1 MADKEEFFEDPFNT
15 LYTTE
20 PPETDYGQSILDAF
34 DGRKVYDEKGNPLE
48 VSPRPEI
55 EKDLEDPFSVFEEE
69 EISYDPYRADKPPT
83 YQELKDAG
91 VEDYDI
97 LTLSNFEKA
106 TKKKLADAAKVI
118 PASPPQSTDALS
130 IEETTERSF
139 PKLESGPLRSPSG
152 VNLILP
158 LES

>member
-15 LYTTE
+15 VYATE
-20 PPETDYGQSILDAF
+20 PPETEFDQSLLTEA
-34 DGRKVYDEKGNPLE
+34 VE
-48 VSPRPEI
+48 VSPRPET

-69 EISYDPYRADKPPT
+69 EIRYDPYKANKPPT

-106 TKKKLADAAKVI
+106 RKKKLADAAKVI
-118 PASPPQSTDALS
+118 PVPPQSTAALS
-130 IEETTERSF
+130 LEDTAERSF
-139 PKLESGPLRSPSG
+139 PKLESGPLRSLSG
-152 VNLILP
+152 IDFDEWLAENTERERSAP
-158 LES
+158 PR